1 MESNK
6 VQRQYLLSK
15 WATIIQE
22 CRATGMSVK
31 DWCLENNVNKDQ
43 YFYWQRKIR
52 KQLCASVENS
62 NSAKDPSIT
71 FAQVQ
76 LTNSRNES
84 LQKVSFSAEMI
95 VNVGGCQLQIN
106 NDTSPKLLETVL
118 KVLQNV

>member
-1 MESNK
+1 MEAKK
-6 VQRQYLLSK
+6 VQQQYLLSK
-15 WATIIQE
+15 WAATIQE

-43 YFYWQRKIR
+43 FFYWQRKIR
-52 KQLCASVENS
+52 KQLCTSVE

-71 FAQVQ
+71 FAPVQ

-84 LQKVSFSAEMI
+84 LQKVSFSTEMI

>member
-1 MESNK
+1 MEAKK
-6 VQRQYLLSK
+6 VQQQYLLSK
-15 WATIIQE
+15 WAATIQE

-31 DWCLENNVNKDQ
+31 DWCLENNVNKAQ
-43 YFYWQRKIR
+43 FFYWQRKIR
-52 KQLCASVENS
+52 KQLCTSVE

-71 FAQVQ
+71 FAPVQ
-76 LTNSRNES
+76 LTNYRNES